1 VNNILE
7 YLVSLG
13 IVGVGIVW
21 TVAAAK
27 AGSALSP
34 AWIALGILTI
44 VVGLISLLAET
55 RKRMH

>member
-13 IVGVGIVW
+13 LVGAGIVW
-21 TVAAAK
+21 IVAATK
-27 AGSALSP
+27 ATALFP

-44 VVGLISLLAET
+44 AVGLISLLAET
-55 RKRMH
+55 RNRMR

>member
-21 TVAAAK
+21 TVATTK

-34 AWIALGILTI
+34 AWIALGIPTI